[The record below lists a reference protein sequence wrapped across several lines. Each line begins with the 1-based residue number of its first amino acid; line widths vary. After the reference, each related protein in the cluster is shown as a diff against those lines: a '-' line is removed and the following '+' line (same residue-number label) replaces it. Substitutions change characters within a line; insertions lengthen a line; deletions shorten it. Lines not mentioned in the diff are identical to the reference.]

1 MTNKRHTDTPRNG
14 TLSQE
19 KERGKWDTAGDE
31 GNIRF
36 EILSKAI
43 NDAIWDWNMVDGTLN
58 WNHGL
63 FAIYGYDPE
72 QEPHTIDSW
81 KSNIHPDDREAIVRE
96 LEDTLSKRINNW
108 TGLYRYRCRNGNYKF
123 TYDRGYI
130 LYRDSEPVRMMGAM
144 QDIDE
149 RMVALR
155 EIEKLSLVAS
165 NTDNLVLITDPE
177 EKIEWVN
184 HAFVKRTGYS
194 LPEIIGQ
201 TPRFLQGPDTDPEVL
216 DRIRLGL
223 RQQTSV
229 TEEILNYTK
238 DGSKFW
244 LRLNINPVFDAA
256 NKLVKFVAVET
267 DITMQKEYEG
277 KITAIATDLT
287 NLIET
292 ANAPIVGLDRD
303 GNINEYNQRAVE
315 ILGHTKDEV
324 IGRNFLEKLVGEN
337 SRGLVAEKIREVYN
351 GTPFGNL
358 EVPMITREEK
368 QVVILLNATPRKTSH
383 EEVENLFLVGQ
394 DITEFAR
401 YRQSLEERVKER
413 TQELQAALKK
423 EKELVSVKSRFA
435 SIVSHEF
442 RTPLSTISLSANH
455 IKKFKSR
462 LQPEDIDKK
471 LDVIQ
476 QQVGHMTKL
485 LEDVLTIGKSE
496 AGKIEIS
503 RKKLNLATLIG
514 AIKEDVENQFKNT
527 HRIEAGLEL
536 SGIEVF
542 SDEGLLRNILVNLLS
557 NAIKYSPGRTTVFLD
572 ALETGTLLE
581 IKVRD
586 EGIGIPEADQQRIFS
601 PFDRGTNVSAIP
613 GSGLGLS
620 IVKKA
625 VDLIGG
631 TIEFIS
637 RPGKGT
643 TFTVKLPL
651 H

>member
-1 MTNKRHTDTPRNG
+1 MTDATPPNNGAKFTSPGVDT
-14 TLSQE
+14 E
-19 KERGKWDTAGDE
+19 AGNLND

-36 EILSKAI
+36 DILSKAI
-43 NDAIWDWNMVDGTLN
+43 NDAIWDWNMIDGALR

-63 FAIYGYDPE
+63 FDIYGYNPDE
-72 QEPHTIDSW
+72 EPHHIATW
-81 KSNIHPDDREAIVRE
+81 KSNIHPDDREAIITS
-96 LEDTLSKRINNW
+96 LEETFSKRINNW

-123 TYDRGYI
+123 TYDRGYV
-130 LYRDSEPVRMMGAM
+130 LYGESGPVRMMGAM

-184 HAFVKRTGYS
+184 QAFVKRTGYS

-201 TPRFLQGPDTDPEVL
+201 TPRFLQGPDTDRAVL
-216 DRIRLGL
+216 DRIRLGVS
-223 RQQTSV
+223 RQESV
-229 TEEILNYTK
+229 TEEILNYTR
-238 DGSKFW
+238 DGSRFW

-267 DITMQKEYEG
+267 DITLQKEYE
-277 KITAIATDLT
+277 KRITAIATDLT

-292 ANAPIVGLDRD
+292 ANTPIFGLDRD
-303 GNINEYNQRAVE
+303 GRINEYNHRAGE
-315 ILGHTKDEV
+315 ILGYTKEEV
-324 IGRNFLEKLVGEN
+324 IGHNFLEKVVGSD
-337 SRGLVAEKIREVYN
+337 SRQLIGEKISEVYN

-358 EVPMITREEK
+358 EVPMITRGGK
-368 QVVILLNATPRKTSH
+368 QVIILLNATPRKTSH
-383 EEVENLFLVGQ
+383 DEIENLFLVGQ
-394 DITEFAR
+394 DITEFTR
-401 YRQSLEERVKER
+401 YRRLLEERVKER

-423 EKELVSVKSRFA
+423 EKELVSIKSRFA

-455 IKKFKSR
+455 IRKFRSR
-462 LQPEDIDKK
+462 LKPEDIDKK
-471 LDVIQ
+471 LDIIQ
-476 QQVGHMTKL
+476 EQVGHMTQL

-503 RKKLNLATLIG
+503 RKKVDLVALIG
-514 AIKEDVENQFKNT
+514 AIKEDVVNQFRNT
-527 HRIEAGLEL
+527 HRIEDRLEL
-536 SGIEVF
+536 SQTEIF
-542 SDEGLLRNILVNLLS
+542 SDEGLLRNVLVNLLS
-557 NAIKYSPGRTTVFLD
+557 NAIKYSPGKSVVFLD
-572 ALETGTLLE
+572 ARESGPQLE
-581 IKVRD
+581 ITVRD
-586 EGIGIPEADQQRIFS
+586 EGIGIPEADHERIFS

-631 TIEFIS
+631 SIEFTS
-637 RPGKGT
+637 APGKGT
-643 TFTVKLPL
+643 TFTVTLPL